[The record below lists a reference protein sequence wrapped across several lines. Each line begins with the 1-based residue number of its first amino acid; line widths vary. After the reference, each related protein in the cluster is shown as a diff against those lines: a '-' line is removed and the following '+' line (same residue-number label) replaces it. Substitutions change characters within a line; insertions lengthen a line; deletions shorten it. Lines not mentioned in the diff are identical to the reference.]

1 MFTWIQLSLKFL
13 YSFQQKLYLLVQ
25 KPTHVDSVDHSSI
38 FFPLVLGKEW
48 NEVMGK
54 ESF

>member
-1 MFTWIQLSLKFL
+1 MFTWVQLSLKCL

-38 FFPLVLGKEW
+38 FSLLGLGKEW
-48 NEVMGK
+48 NEVMGR
-54 ESF
+54 ENF